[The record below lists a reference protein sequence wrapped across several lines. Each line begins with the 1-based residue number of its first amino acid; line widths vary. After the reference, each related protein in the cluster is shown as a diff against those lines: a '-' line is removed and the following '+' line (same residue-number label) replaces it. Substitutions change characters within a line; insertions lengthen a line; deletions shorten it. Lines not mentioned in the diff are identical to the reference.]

1 MFLTIVKVEHF
12 NGQVFLK
19 IGPLNHADSQG
30 WSRLV
35 SISSL
40 IHLLLFLKDGYH
52 NNFMLI
58 CEPQLDQT
66 KTKGYLGKNLP

>member
-1 MFLTIVKVEHF
+1 MKVEHF

-19 IGPLNHADSQG
+19 IGPLSHADSQG
-30 WSRLV
+30 WSTLV
-35 SISSL
+35 SISLL
-40 IHLLLFLKDGYH
+40 IHLLLLRLILKDGYH